1 MNASASD
8 RHRLHRR
15 LDELL
20 GPEDAATLMEHLPPS
35 EWNQLA
41 TKADITDLRD
51 GLRGELRDMERRMTE
66 HVDLRVRASVGDST
80 RVLFFSILAS
90 QATLVGMVLGAV
102 KLG

>member
-20 GPEDAATLMEHLPPS
+20 GPEDAATLMEHLPPN

-41 TKADITDLRD
+41 TKADISELRQ
-51 GLRGELRDMERRMTE
+51 ELRDFEGRITE
-66 HVDLRVRASVGDST
+66 HVDLRARASVGDST
-80 RVLFFSILAS
+80 RVLFFSMLAS

>member
-8 RHRLHRR
+8 RHRLHRH

-20 GPEDAATLMEHLPPS
+20 GPEDAATLMEHLPPN

-41 TKADITDLRD
+41 TKSDIAELRAE
-51 GLRGELRDMERRMTE
+51 LRGEFRDFERRITE

-80 RVLFFSILAS
+80 RILFFSMLAS

>member
-15 LDELL
+15 LDDLL

-41 TKADITDLRD
+41 TKADI
-51 GLRGELRDMERRMTE
+51 
-66 HVDLRVRASVGDST
+66 ASCVPSC
-80 RVLFFSILAS
+80 
-90 QATLVGMVLGAV
+90 ATWSDA
-102 KLG
+102 